1 MAKPLKTFLFKVR
14 GREWKVFVYT
24 VEEYRK
30 IEDVGDSHALTD
42 TDLREFYF
50 QTKWLDLPTIRH
62 EVVHAFV
69 KECHVE
75 SANLQGAQMEELLAD
90 FFAYSLE
97 EFVTAS
103 EKLWCRLSGLKIED
117 IPPDKPVPP
126 RPIEAAEAVR
136 GKKSNRTPRPKAN
149 RPVRRS

>member
-14 GREWKVFVYT
+14 GRKWTVFVYT
-24 VEEYRK
+24 VEEYLK

-75 SANLQGAQMEELLAD
+75 SADLKGQQMEELLAD

-103 EKLWCRLSGLKIED
+103 EKLWRRL
-117 IPPDKPVPP
+117 
-126 RPIEAAEAVR
+126 
-136 GKKSNRTPRPKAN
+136 NR
-149 RPVRRS
+149 